1 MEVKDIFE
9 YVVRNKVRFPYNGN
23 ITAEDLWDLPVT
35 GLDNI
40 FKTLNS
46 QAKQSKEES
55 LLDVKSN
62 EDEILDIQIAVVK
75 HIVGVKLEEKAA
87 KERKAENRAKKQ
99 KIMEIMAARN
109 DKMLENA
116 SDEDLQKMLA
126 ELEGNI

>member
-9 YVVRNKVRFPYNGN
+9 YVVRNKVRFPYKGN

-126 ELEGNI
+126 ELDG

>member
-9 YVVRNKVRFPYNGN
+9 YVVRNKVRFPYKGN

-35 GLDNI
+35 ELDNI

-62 EDEILDIQIAVVK
+62 EDEILDIQIAAVK

-87 KERKAENRAKKQ
+87 KGRKAGNKAKKQ
-99 KIMEIMAARN
+99 KIMEIIAARN

-126 ELEGNI
+126 ELDN

>member
-126 ELEGNI
+126 ELDG

>member
-1 MEVKDIFE
+1 MEVKNIFE
-9 YVVRNKVRFPYNGN
+9 YVVRNKVRFPYKGN

-35 GLDNI
+35 ELDNI
-40 FKTLNS
+40 FKILNS

-62 EDEILDIQIAVVK
+62 EDEILDTQIAVVK

-87 KERKAENRAKKQ
+87 KERKAGNRAKKQ

-126 ELEGNI
+126 ELDG

>member
-1 MEVKDIFE
+1 MELKNIFE
-9 YVVRNKVRFPYNGN
+9 YVVRNKVRFPYKGI
-23 ITAEDLWDLPVT
+23 ITTEDLWDLPVKE
-35 GLDNI
+35 LDNI

-55 LLDVKSN
+55 LLDVKSS

-75 HIVGVKLEEKAA
+75 HIVGVKLEEIKV
-87 KERKAENRAKKQ
+87 KERKAENKAKKQ

-126 ELEGNI
+126 ELDG

>member
-9 YVVRNKVRFPYNGN
+9 YVVRNKVRFPYKGV

-126 ELEGNI
+126 ELDG

>member
-9 YVVRNKVRFPYNGN
+9 YVVRNKVRFPYKGN
-23 ITAEDLWDLPVT
+23 ITAEDLWDLPIT

-126 ELEGNI
+126 ELDG